1 MDMPVFSLLQSFQH
15 GSLVALS
22 SYSTG
27 MCFGELHLEHPDE
40 DLGFLR
46 SLEADPQFQGLPVIP
61 LI

>member
-1 MDMPVFSLLQSFQH
+1 MNMLVFSLLQSFRH
-15 GSLVALS
+15 CSLLALS

-27 MCFGELHLEHPDE
+27 MRFGELHLEHPVE

-46 SLEADPQFQGLPVIP
+46 LSEAYPQFQALPVIL